1 MNRQEA
7 DRKMAAEV
15 DRILAEAERPEMLG
29 EPLPYYQHEYSRH
42 PESLRVSFGDG
53 STAIYDLRVNQ
64 PAPVVI
70 ENIRIIRKWKQG
82 YVNQPYRRHRKK

>member
-1 MNRQEA
+1 MNRETA
-7 DRKMAAEV
+7 DRIQEEL

-29 EPLPYYQHEYSRH
+29 EPLPYYQHEYSKYPDR
-42 PESLRVSFGDG
+42 LRVSFADG

-64 PAPVVI
+64 PAPVIV